1 MVYRLNRLE
10 KEGSFQAKEKQ
21 KELEELLTTHADSV
35 NEELVYLIM
44 QSHGRIRDLIG
55 FADRKNNF

>member
-1 MVYRLNRLE
+1 MLGNH
-10 KEGSFQAKEKQ
+10 
-21 KELEELLTTHADSV
+21 TDSV

-55 FADRKNNF
+55 FADRKNNFEMIVMHYLSE